1 MAEEKAKHE
10 SQTLSPRGG
19 PPGMGFPKV
28 EYPTGFKLYST
39 IFALYLAGFL
49 TALDRTIMVN
59 AIPTITAKFDSIQD
73 IGWYGSAYLFTFCCF
88 QLLFGKIYTF
98 YNAKWVF
105 MIAVVIFL
113 VGSAICGAASSSI
126 VLIVGRAIAGL
137 GSSGIFGGSVIITF
151 FTVPLHM
158 RPIYSGIVGVVFAVA
173 SIVGPLIGGALTQH
187 ASWRW
192 CFFINLPVG
201 AVTLAITFV
210 TLKLPPAKKAGTKP
224 LDQVKQMDPLGNLCL
239 MPAVICLL
247 LALEWGGSKYSWSNG
262 RIVAL
267 LVIAVV
273 LGLAFIGIQIWLQDN
288 ATVPPRL
295 FKQRSMAASFVYTLG
310 VTGSMMTLTY
320 YLPVWFQA
328 IKAAS
333 PTRSGVMMLPMV
345 VPSGVAGLLSGF
357 AISKLVGYYT
367 PFMLAC
373 AALMSIGAGLLT
385 TFEPSTGESAWIGY
399 QFIWGFGA
407 GLGIQSGGLVA
418 QTVLSRMDAP
428 AGISL
433 NFFAQSLSGSVFIA
447 IDQTT
452 FMNSLHS
459 NLDPIPGINVDDLD
473 ATGASVRSQ
482 VSEGDLPR
490 VLGAYN
496 DAVTNTFVVATAC
509 ACLAFV
515 AACVVEWRDV
525 RKDKDQVSGGPGG
538 KPSGVVGGKP
548 GA

>member
-1 MAEEKAKHE
+1 
-10 SQTLSPRGG
+10 
-19 PPGMGFPKV
+19 
-28 EYPTGFKLYST
+28 
-39 IFALYLAGFL
+39 
-49 TALDRTIMVN
+49 MVN
-59 AIPTITAKFDSIQD
+59 AIPTITAKFDSIGD

-158 RPIYSGIVGVVFAVA
+158 RPIYSGIVGIVFAVA

-210 TLKLPPAKKAGTKP
+210 TLQLPPAKKAGTK
-224 LDQVKQMDPLGNLCL
+224 LMDQAKQMDPLGNLCL

-247 LALEWGGSKYSWSNG
+247 LALEWGGSTYAWSNG
-262 RIVAL
+262 RIIAL
-267 LVIAVV
+267 LVVAIV
-273 LGLAFIGIQIWLQDN
+273 LGIAFIAIQIWLQDK

-295 FKQRSMAASFVYTLG
+295 FKQRSMAAAFVYTLG

-328 IKAAS
+328 IKSAS

-345 VPSGVAGLLSGF
+345 VPSGVAGLISGF
-357 AISKLVGYYT
+357 AISKLVGFYT
-367 PFMLAC
+367 PFMLTC

-385 TFEPSTGESAWIGY
+385 TFEPTTGQGEWIGY

-407 GLGIQSGGLVA
+407 G
-418 QTVLSRMDAP
+418 M
-428 AGISL
+428 
-433 NFFAQSLSGSVFIA
+433 
-447 IDQTT
+447 
-452 FMNSLHS
+452 
-459 NLDPIPGINVDDLD
+459 
-473 ATGASVRSQ
+473 
-482 VSEGDLPR
+482 
-490 VLGAYN
+490 
-496 DAVTNTFVVATAC
+496 
-509 ACLAFV
+509 
-515 AACVVEWRDV
+515 
-525 RKDKDQVSGGPGG
+525 G
-538 KPSGVVGGKP
+538 K
-548 GA
+548 